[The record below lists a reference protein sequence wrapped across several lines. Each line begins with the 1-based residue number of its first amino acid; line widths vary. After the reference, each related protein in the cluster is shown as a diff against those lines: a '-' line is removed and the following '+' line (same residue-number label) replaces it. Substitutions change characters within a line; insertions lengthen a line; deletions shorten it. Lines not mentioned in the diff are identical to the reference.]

1 MIAIDSCRKRN
12 ENPPSLI
19 INNDIFS
26 MLLYTIAGPV
36 YAYINKVI
44 IHYELS
50 SRGGTNCSSF
60 VFVFSMYK

>member
-26 MLLYTIAGPV
+26 MQLYTIAGPV
-36 YAYINKVI
+36 YSHINKVI
-44 IHYELS
+44 IHYE